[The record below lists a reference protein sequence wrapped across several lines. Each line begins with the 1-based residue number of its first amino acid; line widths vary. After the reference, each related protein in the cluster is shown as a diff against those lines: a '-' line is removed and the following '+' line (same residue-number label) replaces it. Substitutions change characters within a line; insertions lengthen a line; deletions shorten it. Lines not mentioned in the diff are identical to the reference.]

1 MDVYFLYKM
10 RDLKQCLIDLLRTG
24 GLSTGEKHSSRTAAI
39 TSRSPPKLKKLYE
52 YTAADCNAAFLR
64 KYNNIA
70 NSHTGGNNNN
80 NNAIIYFNENL
91 TMTSKYD
98 VHHFPLGRHPSCSM
112 GAFYR
117 SDDSVSPQSSNS
129 DNHTTDDSESGR
141 YDYSSDDCDTLIECC
156 SHDTINSSKVNG
168 LQANNEIEA
177 QLDSFCTL
185 CTSSFSYNKCC
196 RYCDSSHCGSKC
208 NSETSSLANS
218 KSQQRNVTKHRK
230 SFKSRQSD
238 DASTRVIGRKD
249 RTRTR

>member
-39 TSRSPPKLKKLYE
+39 TPRSPPKLKKLYE

-70 NSHTGGNNNN
+70 NSHTG
-80 NNAIIYFNENL
+80 
-91 TMTSKYD
+91 
-98 VHHFPLGRHPSCSM
+98 
-112 GAFYR
+112 
-117 SDDSVSPQSSNS
+117 

-230 SFKSRQSD
+230 SFKSRH
-238 DASTRVIGRKD
+238 IPMNYKF
-249 RTRTR
+249 